1 VTDPD
6 AFGGQGGVI
15 ALDAASGR
23 QSVVTQ
29 GDLFRQ
35 LGAVTILRD
44 GTIVVSD
51 QTAFG
56 GTGGLIRIDPG
67 TGQQVAIASSS
78 VFQQPLGVAVDP
90 GGELVVAYTARPHA
104 TGTVMRVNP
113 GNGQFNAV
121 AADFAFVFPAFVAL
135 DAAGSVIVTE
145 PDAAGAESRVDRI
158 DGAGHVNVLTVDR
171 PQGAIYGGVVVE
183 PEGGILV
190 ANIPNQNPGGLYR
203 IDPTSGVPSE
213 ISVGGN
219 FESGTGPYG
228 IALEATGDV
237 VAVVREHGIIRVSP
251 ATGTQSVVSAGGHLS
266 GSQLGIAVAH

>member
-15 ALDAASGR
+15 AVDPASGR

-29 GDLFRQ
+29 GNLFRQ
-35 LGAVTILRD
+35 LGGVTVLRD

-51 QTAFG
+51 QTAFE

-67 TGQQVAIASSS
+67 TGQQAAIASSS
-78 VFQQPLGVAVDP
+78 VFLQPLGVAVDP
-90 GGELVVAYTARPHA
+90 GGELVVAYTARPGA
-104 TGTVMRVNP
+104 VGTVMRVNP
-113 GNGQFNAV
+113 GNGQLNAV

-145 PDAAGAESRVDRI
+145 PDAAGAESRVERI

-183 PEGGILV
+183 PGGGILV
-190 ANIPNQNPGGLYR
+190 ANIPNQSTGGVFR
-203 IDPTSGVPSE
+203 IDPTSGVPSA
-213 ISVGGN
+213 ISQGEN
-219 FESGTGPYG
+219 FEFRNRP
-228 IALEATGDV
+228 
-237 VAVVREHGIIRVSP
+237 VRDR
-251 ATGTQSVVSAGGHLS
+251 AGGHRRCRRGGPRTGHHPCKS
-266 GSQLGIAVAH
+266 DDRRAERRFGRWAPIG